1 MPNGNTISTNCVNKG
16 EVKFRNGDRVV
27 FYNNNNGYSVGR
39 NNPLVG
45 TPDFC
50 CGTVIAGNGS
60 RVQWDNGSE
69 NAYDP
74 TDLDFAA
81 TYGIKILNPNLIFKF
96 QKRMNAR

>member
-1 MPNGNTISTNCVNKG
+1 M
-16 EVKFRNGDRVV
+16 KFKNGDRVV
-27 FYNNNNGYSVGR
+27 FYNNGNGYSIGR
-39 NNPLVG
+39 NNPLYG

-50 CGTVIAGNGS
+50 CGTVQIDGGL
-60 RVQWDNGSE
+60 RVHWDNGCE

-74 TDLDFAA
+74 GDLDFAT